1 MEDRELIPVAENGI
15 AIAHNP
21 LTGRNAMLRITVL
34 DELQKVTLKL
44 EGCLVGFW
52 VKETETAWRSA
63 QSGSRRVLI
72 VDLKA
77 VDRVD
82 QAGIYLLALL
92 YQQGARFVASG
103 TAMTELVR
111 SIAQEW
117 PHNGDKPVN

>member
-1 MEDRELIPVAENGI
+1 MAENGI
-15 AIAHNP
+15 AIAYNP
-21 LTGRNAMLRITVL
+21 LAGRNAMLRITVL

-44 EGCLVGFW
+44 EGCLVGYW

-63 QSGSRRVLI
+63 QSGSRRRLLV

-117 PHNGDKPVN
+117 PQNADKAVN